1 MIAHRISTIKH
12 ADQIVVMSKGQ
23 IVKTDT
29 HETLIGGGCELYKA
43 MWEAHIGAKNWA
55 VNSENGREET
65 LCLDQ

>member
-1 MIAHRISTIKH
+1 
-12 ADQIVVMSKGQ
+12 MSKGQ